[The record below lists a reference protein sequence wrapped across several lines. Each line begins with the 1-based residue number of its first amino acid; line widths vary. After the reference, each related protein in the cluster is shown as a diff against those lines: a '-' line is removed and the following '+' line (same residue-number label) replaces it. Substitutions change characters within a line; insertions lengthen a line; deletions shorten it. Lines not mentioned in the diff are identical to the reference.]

1 MVWCSF
7 HAQWKWCFLN
17 WLVNST
23 DSGFSAVHLQE
34 ENDMTSKRRKLQ
46 FMLLPVN
53 LAATYNTWLS
63 NFVVNYKYEKFWDD
77 HRFLSFS
84 FYIKIGSLC
93 LNDFLRFSGLPD
105 KKTLFLKERTCII
118 SKEFAP
124 KITKHSKIIVWA
136 ILRTIY
142 LTSIDCFPSICLRTV
157 LERKQDIYAG
167 RVPPPPVHFFW
178 LRRVDSKVKRLYD
191 CYGKLFI
198 RWPIVLW

>member
-1 MVWCSF
+1 MRRSKHPTKVVNGYVHVKQPPVAREMVWCSF

-23 DSGFSAVHLQE
+23 DSGLSAVHLQE

-53 LAATYNTWLS
+53 LDATYNTWLS

-93 LNDFLRFSGLPD
+93 LNDFVRFSGLPD
-105 KKTLFLKERTCII
+105 KKTLFLKEGTCII

-142 LTSIDCFPSICLRTV
+142 LTSIDWKLLSKYLFAYSSRT
-157 LERKQDIYAG
+157 
-167 RVPPPPVHFFW
+167 
-178 LRRVDSKVKRLYD
+178 
-191 CYGKLFI
+191 
-198 RWPIVLW
+198 

>member
-23 DSGFSAVHLQE
+23 DSGLSAVHLQE

-105 KKTLFLKERTCII
+105 KKTLFLKEGKCII

-142 LTSIDCFPSICLRTV
+142 LTSIDWKLLSKYCLRTV

-191 CYGKLFI
+191 L
-198 RWPIVLW
+198 LW

>member
-23 DSGFSAVHLQE
+23 DSGLSAVHLQE

-84 FYIKIGSLC
+84 FYNKIGSLC

-105 KKTLFLKERTCII
+105 KKTLFLKEGTCII

-124 KITKHSKIIVWA
+124 KITRHSKIIVS
-136 ILRTIY
+136 Y
-142 LTSIDCFPSICLRTV
+142 LKNNLS
-157 LERKQDIYAG
+157 DIYRLEVAFQVFVCVQFSNVNKTFTRG
-167 RVPPPPVHFFW
+167 VYHLPRFISSDYGVSI
-178 LRRVDSKVKRLYD
+178 RRWRD
-191 CYGKLFI
+191 CTTAISMVSFL
-198 RWPIVLW
+198 

>member
-1 MVWCSF
+1 MTRSKHPTKVVNGYVHVKQPPVTREMVWCSF

-46 FMLLPVN
+46 FMLLPLN

-105 KKTLFLKERTCII
+105 KKTLFLKEGTCII

-124 KITKHSKIIVWA
+124 KKTKHSKIIVWA

-142 LTSIDCFPSICLRTV
+142 LTSIDWKLLSKYLFAYSYRT
-157 LERKQDIYAG
+157 
-167 RVPPPPVHFFW
+167 
-178 LRRVDSKVKRLYD
+178 
-191 CYGKLFI
+191 
-198 RWPIVLW
+198 